1 MTRGQVRSVWMLVL
15 VGTMLACAKSGDVRR
30 VASTEGEV
38 LTVKGKYTLII
49 LSQDT
54 MRRVFG
60 SEWHQHSIFYRS
72 NRAITQD
79 GERSAIAPSPLRPL
93 AKGAPILVISGD
105 DWPDLLVH
113 MYELETRKQAT
124 FAIDT
129 VKGTISVPGPAE
141 LRPGE
146 PMFSPDGHLFF
157 R

>member
-1 MTRGQVRSVWMLVL
+1 MCAFIL
-15 VGTMLACAKSGDVRR
+15 VGTMLACARPGDVRR
-30 VASTEGEV
+30 VASADGEI
-38 LTVKGKYTLII
+38 LTVKGKYTLVI

-60 SEWHQHSIFYRS
+60 SNWYQHSLFYRS

-79 GERSAIAPSPLRPL
+79 GERSMITTNLRPL
-93 AKGAPILVISGD
+93 GKAAPILVISGD
-105 DWPDLLVH
+105 DWPDLIVH
-113 MYELETRKQAT
+113 IYAFETRRQAI

-129 VKGTISVPGPAE
+129 VKGTITVPGPAE

-146 PMFSPDGHLFF
+146 PMLSPDGHLLF

>member
-1 MTRGQVRSVWMLVL
+1 MTSGQLRWICAFVL
-15 VGTMLACAKSGDVRR
+15 VGTMLACSKSGDVKR
-30 VASTEGEV
+30 VATADGEI

-60 SEWHQHSIFYRS
+60 SDWHQHSFFYRS

-79 GERSAIAPSPLRPL
+79 GERGMITSDLRPL
-93 AKGAPILVISGD
+93 GKAAPILIISGD
-105 DWPDLLVH
+105 DWPDLVVH
-113 MYELETRKQAT
+113 MYALETRRQAV

-129 VKGTISVPGPAE
+129 IKGTISVPGPAE

-146 PMFSPDGHLFF
+146 PMLSPDGHLMF